1 MATVIQKR
9 LRKVIEDSM
18 VSNEAHIMYANR
30 TKYVVYH
37 GRIEAKITP
46 TFENIDAEEWIK
58 QYHELNYD
66 LEITETELKVARS
79 THKELFGGE
88 EEEEAED

>member
-18 VSNEAHIMYANR
+18 VSNKTHTMYANK

-37 GRIEAKITP
+37 GRIEAKVTPKGMITSRD
-46 TFENIDAEEWIK
+46 I
-58 QYHELNYD
+58 
-66 LEITETELKVARS
+66 
-79 THKELFGGE
+79 LFQE
-88 EEEEAED
+88 SLAVFK

>member
-18 VSNEAHIMYANR
+18 VSNETHTMYANK

-37 GRIEAKITP
+37 GRIHS
-46 TFENIDAEEWIK
+46 WI
-58 QYHELNYD
+58 
-66 LEITETELKVARS
+66 
-79 THKELFGGE
+79 
-88 EEEEAED
+88 

>member
-18 VSNEAHIMYANR
+18 VSNETHTMYANK

-46 TFENIDAEEWIK
+46 EGT
-58 QYHELNYD
+58 
-66 LEITETELKVARS
+66 ITSRDI
-79 THKELFGGE
+79 LFQE
-88 EEEEAED
+88 SLAVFK

>member
-9 LRKVIEDSM
+9 LRKLIEDSM
-18 VSNEAHIMYANR
+18 VSNATHTIYANG

-46 TFENIDAEEWIK
+46 EGM
-58 QYHELNYD
+58 
-66 LEITETELKVARS
+66 ITSRDI
-79 THKELFGGE
+79 LFQE
-88 EEEEAED
+88 SLAVFK

>member
-9 LRKVIEDSM
+9 LRKLIEDSM
-18 VSNEAHIMYANR
+18 VSNATHTMYANG

-46 TFENIDAEEWIK
+46 EGM
-58 QYHELNYD
+58 
-66 LEITETELKVARS
+66 ITSRDI
-79 THKELFGGE
+79 LF
-88 EEEEAED
+88 